1 MKSFW
6 GAVAATAGA
15 FLQVSHAG
23 SFSSIN
29 DINFMID
36 DLVPRDTASTFE
48 VPLIT
53 KVLPGGNTPLVNVSI
68 GTPTQTYTAL
78 LDTGSD
84 ALWAPDLTSSACQ
97 QPINLS
103 LCSQSAT
110 NSPLYLGGI
119 DPTKS
124 STLQP
129 LTNMSLF
136 NITYADSSSEN
147 GSYFSDTV
155 TFGQKSF
162 NDIGFGLVTNS
173 TTPYPNFG
181 TWGVGGPRGQG
192 NYPEVLSKIVSA
204 GATACNMFSVWMNG
218 FGKCDLLG
226 TLRPTQKHSECSPD
240 TQSPTFSTPLEG
252 FMLPTIPS

>member
-1 MKSFW
+1 MKPSW
-6 GAVAATAGA
+6 RAVAAAVGA
-15 FLQVSHAG
+15 FLRASHAR

-29 DINFMID
+29 DINLMVD
-36 DLVPRDTASTFE
+36 DLAPRDTASTFE

-53 KVLPGGNTPLVNVSI
+53 KVLPGGNTPLVNISI
-68 GTPTQTYTAL
+68 GTPSQTYTAL

-84 ALWAPDLTSSACQ
+84 ALWGPDLTSSACQ

-110 NSPLYLGGI
+110 NSPFYLGGI

-129 LTNMSLF
+129 LTNTSLF
-136 NITYADSSSEN
+136 NITYADQSSEN

-162 NDIGFGLVTNS
+162 NDIEFALVTNA

-192 NYPEVLSKIVSA
+192 NYPDVLSKFVSA

-218 FGKCDLLG
+218 FGKATILQ
-226 TLRPTQKHSECSPD
+226 RFHS
-240 TQSPTFSTPLEG
+240 
-252 FMLPTIPS
+252 